1 MVKTLVVIPARYGS
15 SRFPGKPLAKIAGKE
30 MLLRVVDI
38 AQKGTKGIDARI
50 VVATE
55 DERIMNFCKLH
66 DIECMMT
73 SDQCKT
79 GSDRVCETV
88 KKLGIHPELIINLQ
102 GDNPVCPPWF
112 IKELIKSFEKDTSV
126 DLVTPCT
133 RLSWDALDK
142 LRESKKTTPFSGT
155 TCVVDKNGR
164 ALWFSKNI
172 IPAIRKE
179 KDMREES
186 DMSPILRHIGLYGY
200 KYDSLFKFKELE
212 ESPCEKLEGL
222 EQLRFLEN
230 DMKIKVALVDY
241 GAYEGMS
248 GVDSPEDV
256 KRAEALFAK
265 YGEFKELSDD
275 DTNYYSTTREHVY
288 EGSDAA

>member
-1 MVKTLVVIPARYGS
+1 MKFKENKKMVKTLVVIPARYGS
-15 SRFPGKPLAKIAGKE
+15 TRFPGKPLAKIAGKE

-38 AQKGTKGIDARI
+38 ARKGTVHAEAQI

-55 DERIMNFCKLH
+55 DERILNFCKEHNVDCL
-66 DIECMMT
+66 MT

-79 GSDRVCETV
+79 GSDRVCEAV
-88 KKLGIHPELIINLQ
+88 KKLGVKPELIINLQ

-112 IKELIKSFEKDTSV
+112 IEEIIKSYESDKNV

-133 RLSWDALDK
+133 ELSWEALDK

-155 TCVVDKNGR
+155 TCVMDKNGY

-179 KDMREES
+179 NDLREKGGK
-186 DMSPILRHIGLYGY
+186 SPVWRHIGLYAY
-200 KYDSLFKFKELE
+200 KYESLFKFKELE
-212 ESPCEKLEGL
+212 ETTYEKLEGL

-230 DMKIKVALVDY
+230 GMKIKVAKVDY
-241 GAYEGMS
+241 GNFEGMS

-256 KRAEALFAK
+256 KRAEELFKK
-265 YGEFKELSDD
+265 YGEF
-275 DTNYYSTTREHVY
+275 
-288 EGSDAA
+288 

>member
-38 AQKGTKGIDARI
+38 ARKGTAKTEARI

-55 DERIMNFCKLH
+55 DQRIMDFCAAH
-66 DIECMMT
+66 GVECLMT
-73 SDQCKT
+73 SDACKT
-79 GSDRVCETV
+79 GSDRVCEAV
-88 KKLGIHPELIINLQ
+88 KILDEKPEFIINLQ

-112 IKELIKSFEKDTSV
+112 IEELIKTFEEDKSV

-133 RLSWDALDK
+133 ELSWEALDK

-155 TCVVDKNGR
+155 TCVADKNGY

-172 IPAIRKE
+172 IPAVRKE
-179 KDMREES
+179 ADLREKS
-186 DMSPILRHIGLYGY
+186 AKSPVLRHIGLYGY
-200 KYDSLFKFKELE
+200 KAESLFKFKELE
-212 ESPCEKLEGL
+212 ESPYEKLEGL

-230 DMKIKVALVDY
+230 GMKIKIAKVDY
-241 GAYEGMS
+241 GAFEGMS

-256 KRAEALFAK
+256 KRAEALFEK
-265 YGEFKELSDD
+265 YGEF
-275 DTNYYSTTREHVY
+275 
-288 EGSDAA
+288 

>member
-38 AQKGTKGIDARI
+38 ARKGTKNYDARI

-55 DERIMNFCKLH
+55 DERILNFCNEH
-66 DIECMMT
+66 GVECLMT
-73 SDQCKT
+73 SDACKT
-79 GSDRVCETV
+79 GSDRVCEAV
-88 KKLGIHPELIINLQ
+88 KTLGVKPELIINLQ

-112 IKELIKSFEKDTSV
+112 VEELIKAFESDKSV

-133 RLSWDALDK
+133 RLSWNALDK
-142 LRESKKTTPFSGT
+142 LRESKKSTPFSGT
-155 TCVVDKNGR
+155 TCVVDKNGY

-172 IPAIRKE
+172 IPAVRKE
-179 KDMREES
+179 NDLREKDK
-186 DMSPILRHIGLYGY
+186 MSPVLRHIGLYGY
-200 KYDSLFKFKELE
+200 KYDSLFKFKELD
-212 ESPCEKLEGL
+212 ESDYEKLEGL

-230 DMKIKVALVDY
+230 GMKIKVALVDY
-241 GAYEGMS
+241 GAFEGMS

-256 KRAEALFAK
+256 QRAEALFAQ
-265 YGEFKELSDD
+265 YGEF
-275 DTNYYSTTREHVY
+275 
-288 EGSDAA
+288 

>member
-15 SRFPGKPLAKIAGKE
+15 TRFPGKPLAKIAGKE

-38 AQKGTKGIDARI
+38 ARKGTVHTEARI

-55 DERIMNFCKLH
+55 DERIVNFCTQH
-66 DIECMMT
+66 DIECLMT
-73 SDQCKT
+73 SDACKT
-79 GSDRVCETV
+79 GSDRVCEAV
-88 KKLGIHPELIINLQ
+88 KALNITPELIINLQ

-112 IKELIKSFEKDTSV
+112 VEEMVKAFEEDKNV

-133 RLSWDALDK
+133 ELSWEALDK

-155 TCVVDKNGR
+155 TCIVDKNGY

-179 KDMREES
+179 DKLREEGGK
-186 DMSPILRHIGLYGY
+186 SPVLRHIGLYGY
-200 KYDSLFKFKELE
+200 KYDSLFKFKDLE
-212 ESPCEKLEGL
+212 EGIYEKLEGL

-230 DMKIKVALVDY
+230 GMKIKVAKVDY
-241 GAYEGMS
+241 GAFEGMS
-248 GVDSPEDV
+248 GVDSPEDI
-256 KRAEALFAK
+256 KRAEALFEK
-265 YGEFKELSDD
+265 YGEF
-275 DTNYYSTTREHVY
+275 
-288 EGSDAA
+288 